1 MKKLIAAILALT
13 LFLSL
18 SFSAPAEGRLY
29 TLMESLHSLLFNTI
43 NVTISGE
50 AVFSLDGERFKTA
63 EILYKQAGE
72 DSHWQLDLKTPRR
85 YRADQETGSRSYSQ
99 IFGSPCGFAP
109 NPRKSIHPSL
119 GMKSFT
125 SSEARMMTSPSPKAS

>member
-1 MKKLIAAILALT
+1 MKKLIAAVLALT

-18 SFSAPAEGRLY
+18 SFSAPAEGRLSS
-29 TLMESLHSLLFNTI
+29 LMESLHSLLFSTI

-85 YRADQETGSRSYSQ
+85 YRADQETG
-99 IFGSPCGFAP
+99 
-109 NPRKSIHPSL
+109 
-119 GMKSFT
+119 FT
-125 SSEARMMTSPSPKAS
+125 IIANGEKLYVMERYWPGTYTT